1 MLFNGQDMMGGFFG
15 LECGGSYA
23 LPYAESP
30 CCAYLSSGRA
40 ALECLLRSMP
50 GGVGNLRR
58 ALVPHFCCDTVLQP
72 FHRLGIAVERYAV
85 SDDLRPLPPDDA
97 GAGDLLLLVNYFGL
111 TGELVDEA
119 AARHPG
125 PVIVDA
131 TLALYS
137 TPLPGI
143 PTFYSLRKF
152 GGVADGGIACAPYPL
167 QLPQETDLSAQRALF
182 LLQRTESG
190 AAAALEAS
198 EQAEA
203 MLQAPA
209 RRMSPLTRRM
219 AAGINWK
226 RAAQARCRHYEI
238 LQKAL
243 GCLNRLTLPQ
253 QAPCAP
259 FCYPLV
265 TGIPDL
271 RDSLVEA
278 GIALPLFW
286 PEVIETTAPA
296 DTENRLAR
304 TLLPLPLDQRYTA
317 RDMNRLCRLID
328 PGS

>member
-1 MLFNGQDMMGGFFG
+1 MMGGFFG
-15 LECGGSYA
+15 LERTESYA
-23 LPYAESP
+23 LPYSESA

-40 ALECLLRSMP
+40 ALEILLLSMP
-50 GGVGNLRR
+50 GVGGLRR
-58 ALVPHFCCDTVLQP
+58 ALVPRFCCDTVLQP

-85 SDDLRPLPPDDA
+85 SDNLRPLPPGNA
-97 GAGDLLLLVNYFGL
+97 GADDLLLLVNYFGL
-111 TGELVDEA
+111 TGEFVDEA

-137 TPLPGI
+137 AKAPGV
-143 PTFYSLRKF
+143 PAFYSLRKF

-167 QLPQETDLSAQRALF
+167 ELPEETDCSAQRAGC

-190 AAAALEAS
+190 AEAALEAS
-198 EQAEA
+198 ERAENS
-203 MLQAPA
+203 LQAPA
-209 RRMSPLTRRM
+209 RRMSPLTRYM
-219 AAGINWK
+219 ASGINWH
-226 RAAQARCRHYEI
+226 RAARTRCRNYEI
-238 LQKAL
+238 LQRSL
-243 GCLNRLTLPQ
+243 GCINRLPLPQ

-271 RDSLVEA
+271 RDSLIEA
-278 GIALPLFW
+278 GVALPLFW
-286 PEVIETTAPA
+286 PEVVENTTPA

-317 RDMNRLCRLID
+317 CDMKDLCRLID
-328 PGS
+328 PRL